1 MSRLSFL
8 LLVLAILLSSGS
20 AWSVTKVDSVLV
32 DIKGA
37 DVKRPKIGLVLSGG
51 GAKGMAHIGV
61 LKVLE
66 EMGIRP
72 DYISGTSMGSIV
84 GGLYAL
90 GYSADSLKNMM
101 VSQNWSEILTNT
113 IPLKEVNINEK
124 DDYKHYV
131 ADFKISGNGIEL
143 PSGIIE
149 GQKLS
154 QVLTRYCW
162 PSYQYETFSDF
173 PIPFFCV
180 GSDITTGKAVIFDRG
195 DMAEALRGSMAI
207 PTVFTAVSIDDK
219 YIVDGGLVR
228 NFPVKETID
237 RGADIIIGSYVGAE
251 MKSREQLSSM
261 VSLLKQSTMLLSV
274 MDSEE
279 NKPLCNV
286 LIEPNLGDY
295 SPADFYNADS
305 IINRGEIAA
314 RKMRGNLKR
323 LIDSINYRGTK
334 VDIEERGELLAIEKI
349 KIKRVEYVGLENISR
364 KLVTGKLNLKPEN
377 WYSANDIEES
387 ISRLYGTL
395 YFDKIKYRITSDRDG
410 ALLTMIFKEKYNTI
424 LSASLNYN
432 NETKG
437 GVLVNLTLRN
447 TILKASKWS
456 TILNI
461 SELPSLK
468 SEFSKYVGAKQ
479 SVNLIG
485 GVDYNSA
492 KIKGY
497 NNSRIMSIY
506 SMYTL
511 KFYLGAEVY
520 PESSLSFGIRTGKSY
535 TFMNSELYANY
546 NKMYISNLYTT
557 LSFKFNT
564 LDRPYWSTRGLML
577 KTNLNYYYDNKHRV
591 KYDTYK
597 PLGQSSGLKTVK
609 GNSSAYFTFDT
620 RFKYNIRIFS
630 DLLVYKHTSFFGI
643 SSRDDN
649 YNQQYRI
656 GGAHAYLDNSVPFLG
671 YRENSFVYNNVI
683 YNKIELQSEVYK
695 DFFVSAFFNAGY
707 FNTASDKLVDRLFE
721 FNDWIGGGGVAV
733 GYNSV
738 FGPIELHVAK
748 LTDSDTPKLYFSVG
762 YRLW

>member
-1 MSRLSFL
+1 MVCF
-8 LLVLAILLSSGS
+8 SSGS
-20 AWSVTKVDSVLV
+20 AWSLTKVDSVLV
-32 DIKGA
+32 DKNNIE
-37 DVKRPKIGLVLSGG
+37 VNKRPKIGLVLSGG

-66 EMGIRP
+66 ELGIRP

-101 VSQNWSEILTNT
+101 ISQNWSEVLTNT

-124 DDYKHYV
+124 DEYKHYV
-131 ADFKISGNGIEL
+131 ADFKISSQGIEL

-162 PSYQYETFSDF
+162 PSYQYETFADF

-180 GSDITTGKAVIFDRG
+180 GSDITTGQAVIFDQG

-207 PTVFTAVSIDDK
+207 PTIFTAVSIDDR

-251 MKSREQLSSM
+251 MKSRDQLSSM

-279 NKPLCNV
+279 NKPLCDV
-286 LIEPNLGDY
+286 LIEPDLGEY

-305 IINRGEIAA
+305 IIDRGEIAA
-314 RKMRGNLKR
+314 RKMKKNLKS
-323 LIDSINYRGTK
+323 LIDSINYRSR
-334 VDIEERGELLAIEKI
+334 DIELHEHEKSDLVSIEKI
-349 KIKRVEYVGLENISR
+349 KIKHVEYVGLENVSH

-377 WYSANDIEES
+377 WYSAEDIEES

-395 YFDKIKYRITSDRDG
+395 YFDKIKYRITSDKDG
-410 ALLTMIFKEKYNTI
+410 ALLTMIFKEKYNTM

-437 GVLVNLTLRN
+437 GVLVGLTLRN
-447 TILKASKWS
+447 SILKASKWS

-461 SELPSLK
+461 SELPSLRT
-468 SEFSKYVGAKQ
+468 EFSKYVGAKQ
-479 SVNLIG
+479 SINIIG
-485 GVDYNSA
+485 GGEYNSA

-497 NNSRIMSIY
+497 NNSRIMSIN
-506 SMYTL
+506 SIRTAKL
-511 KFYLGAEVY
+511 YLGAEVY
-520 PESSLSFGIRTGKSY
+520 PESSMSIGLRTGKGY

-546 NKMYISNLYTT
+546 SKMYISYLYTT

-564 LDRPYWSTRGLML
+564 LDRPYWSTRGFMI
-577 KTNLNYYYDNKHRV
+577 KTNLNYYYDNRYKI
-591 KYDTYK
+591 KMDTYK
-597 PLGQSSGLKTVK
+597 PIGQTGGLKTV
-609 GNSSAYFTFDT
+609 NSNRPAYFTFDT
-620 RFKYNIRIFS
+620 RFKYNVRIFS
-630 DLLVYKHTSFFGI
+630 DLLVYKHTAFLGI
-643 SSRDDN
+643 SSRSDN

-671 YRENSFVYNNVI
+671 YRENAFMSNNVI

-695 DFFVSAFFNAGY
+695 DFFVTAFFNAGY
-707 FNTASDKLVDRLFE
+707 FSSESSQLGDRLFK
-721 FNDWIGGGGVAV
+721 FNDWIGGGGIAV